1 MSAYILERN
10 EDLWKVLTILNAND
24 NKSSDILKDLE
35 KILKIKIFSYF
46 NEKKIKNNLPLK
58 RLAEDNNLF

>member
-1 MSAYILERN
+1 MVIKFI
-10 EDLWKVLTILNAND
+10 KVKHID
-24 NKSSDILKDLE
+24 KSSDILKDLE